1 MSIKKQLLGKNINII
16 NSVILCLGLS
26 TLVSTIIYLKALII
40 EYYGTITMI
49 IFINVA

>member
-1 MSIKKQLLGKNINII
+1 MSIKNNFSGKNINII
-16 NSVILCLGLS
+16 NSVISCLGLS

-49 IFINVA
+49 IFINVS